1 MIITKKLKGKEM
13 LYEIKH
19 KISGKLK
26 FSIETTSWKLAIEA
40 AIKTKADLRYA
51 DLRSADLRYADLRS
65 TDLRSADLRYAN
77 LSSANLRSADLRSA
91 NLSSA
96 DLRSAN
102 LRSANLRSADLSSAN
117 LRSADLRYADLRSA
131 DLSSANLRSAD
142 LRSADL
148 RYADLRSAD
157 LDLSCWPLACK
168 SFGVKCDNR
177 LVFQLSM
184 HICKLDCKTK
194 EFTAIKKALK
204 KYANRFHRVGQDV
217 DKIK

>member
-1 MIITKKLKGKEM
+1 MIITKKLREKKC
-13 LYEIKH
+13 
-19 KISGKLK
+19 
-26 FSIETTSWKLAIEA
+26 F
-40 AIKTKADLRYA
+40 TK
-51 DLRSADLRYADLRS
+51 SNTKS
-65 TDLRSADLRYAN
+65 SADLRYAN
-77 LSSANLRSADLRSA
+77 L
-91 NLSSA
+91 
-96 DLRSAN
+96 
-102 LRSANLRSADLSSAN
+102 
-117 LRSADLRYADLRSA
+117 RY
-131 DLSSANLRSAD
+131 
-142 LRSADL
+142 
-148 RYADLRSAD
+148 AD